1 MEEHKLKVTE
11 LQKDLVDAINEKEQ
25 ECIELIQESKTKTPK
40 EKVQWI
46 REYVDKLL
54 LKKYSDEDL
63 REYALKLGALWGK
76 MVVEEYNWKWKYI
89 NFGNDVEGIYI
100 VSPKNYYCCPP
111 LYFLTKILLKEN
123 GGFDGNNDNT
133 VMLLFNMMNGIENKK
148 PKQNYQIIT

>member
-1 MEEHKLKVTE
+1 MEEQKLKVTE
-11 LQKDLVDAINEKEQ
+11 LEKDLVDAINEKEQ
-25 ECIELIQESKTKTPK
+25 ECNELFVTTKPETPK

-54 LKKYSDEDL
+54 LKEHSEEDL

-89 NFGNDVEGIYI
+89 DFGNDVEGIYI

-111 LYFLTKILLKEN
+111 LFFLTKILLNEN
-123 GGFDGNNDNT
+123 EGFDGSNDNT

-148 PKQNYQIIT
+148 PKKNYQILT